1 MQKKLSVPPR
11 LGRKR
16 TSFTPRL
23 WETLWADRS
32 EFFFLQTFGTTAAF
46 RFFNANLKTSVY
58 DKCLIPTKQ
67 SPSAGSPVN
76 EVKESQYV
84 GYKFYRGANL
94 KESAFYHRSRQISAS
109 AADST
114 REELSAPFASRG
126 VAAGATG
133 GNSVK
138 RRKREL
144 EGLLRVYK
152 VRMFPTPAQKVELKR
167 TFSAVRRAY
176 NATVASVNAGNKPNF
191 YDRRKDYADSEKPEW
206 ARGVSTRIVAGGV
219 EAAVNAYKSNFAKMK
234 ANSSHTHFQVRYMSH
249 KKTKTEVVRIQADAP
264 SAKVSPLLRFQPV
277 PYTNSKNRAECLA
290 FFGNN
295 LKSVGGIRLQDTD
308 KVIQKLLAEGKGP
321 KETCR
326 IRYDKR
332 TEAFHFLYT
341 HEIPRLED
349 PDPEFEAK
357 RVVATDPG
365 ARRFQTYYSPTSGE
379 YGVLLVKQKDE
390 LEERCKKLDERASWL
405 AKRAQ
410 CYSSAEQRGRRTRR
424 QRHNTFRNRR
434 RKLAKERVR
443 VHEWMTRA
451 HYDSANFLLQKYDVV
466 ISPKLETAKMVPRDG
481 RVFGCKT
488 ARAMLTWSHGLFA
501 QRLESASARYAG
513 RCVITD
519 SGEPGTSKTC
529 THCGHWNANL
539 GGSSIYHCTECGIS
553 VDRDVAGA
561 RNNFLAAIG
570 AAMGVGWDGNSG

>member
-1 MQKKLSVPPR
+1 M
-11 LGRKR
+11 
-16 TSFTPRL
+16 
-23 WETLWADRS
+23 
-32 EFFFLQTFGTTAAF
+32 
-46 RFFNANLKTSVY
+46 
-58 DKCLIPTKQ
+58 IPTQQ
-67 SPSAGSPVN
+67 SPSAGSPIN
-76 EVKESQYV
+76 EVKQSQYTGHRV
-84 GYKFYRGANL
+84 YSGDSFKQ
-94 KESAFYHRSRQISAS
+94 SAFYHKSLQISAD
-109 AADST
+109 AADFT
-114 REELSAPFASRG
+114 REELSAPFAPRR

-133 GNSVK
+133 GSSVK
-138 RRKREL
+138 RRKRAL

-152 VRMFPTPAQKVELKR
+152 VRMFPTAEQKVELKR

-176 NATVASVNAGNKPNF
+176 NATVASVNAGNRPSF
-191 YDRRKDYADSEKPEW
+191 YERRKEYADSTKPAW
-206 ARGVSTRIVAGGV
+206 AQGVNTTIVAGGV
-219 EAAVNAYKSNFAKMK
+219 EAAVNAYKTNFAKMK
-234 ANSSHTHFQVRYMSH
+234 VNSSHTHFQVRFMSH
-249 KKTKTEVVRIQADAP
+249 KKTRTEVVRIQADAP
-264 SAKVSPLLRFQPV
+264 SAKVSPLRRFAPV
-277 PYTNSKNRAECLA
+277 SNSTSKNRSECLA

-295 LKSVGGIRLQDTD
+295 FKAVGGIRLQDTR
-308 KVIQKLLAEGKGP
+308 KVVQKMLAEGNGL

-326 IRYDKR
+326 IHYDKR
-332 TEAFHFLYT
+332 TQAFHFLYT

-349 PDPEFEAK
+349 PDPDFEAK

-379 YGVLLVKQKDE
+379 CGVLLPRQKTQ
-390 LEERCKKLDERASWL
+390 LEQRCKKLDERASWL
-405 AKRAQ
+405 AKRAG
-410 CYSSAEQRGRRTRR
+410 CYSSDEQRGRRTRR

-443 VHEWMTRA
+443 LHEWMTRA
-451 HYDSANFLLQKYDVV
+451 HYDSANFLLRKYDVV
-466 ISPKLETAKMVPRDG
+466 ISPKLQTAKMVPKDG

-539 GGSSIYHCTECGIS
+539 GGSSVYHCTECGIS

-570 AAMGVGWDGNSG
+570 AAMGVGWDGNSD